1 MAEIGPNVS
10 HSEARRRLFGTRD
23 VDLLSRPMLE
33 TPKLRGRGA
42 ASNESGRFEPHK
54 REMFADGWEP
64 EPEEG
69 FETREHVERARAET
83 KCDVSSQPLRW
94 CADNL
99 SSRSREMDEKMTKTG
114 SREIRSRIH

>member
-1 MAEIGPNVS
+1 MRASRRARAEIFLRSTTRAGP
-10 HSEARRRLFGTRD
+10 G
-23 VDLLSRPMLE
+23 
-33 TPKLRGRGA
+33 RGRG
-42 ASNESGRFEPHK
+42 R
-54 REMFADGWEP
+54 
-64 EPEEG
+64 
-69 FETREHVERARAET
+69 ETREHVERARAET